1 MLLVDWSVSI
11 PAVTWKL
18 GDVEK
23 CNGHL
28 WFTEHFSN
36 NLHYAFPT
44 VWSPV
49 CWIFDHC
56 CFIVTVLTCFTSPI
70 YAPAKLQLSVFFLVL
85 TLLHTLVLLQ
95 KWSERAKRKKKS
107 GSRPWSGLQVLSA
120 SIWLKGVYIYV
131 VLKTFSFMYVT
142 YHNNI
147 LIFIINIF
155 ALNRFRIRLDD
166 SLKPSK

>member
-18 GDVEK
+18 GDVEE

-56 CFIVTVLTCFTSPI
+56 CFIVAVLTCFTSPM
-70 YAPAKLQLSVFFLVL
+70 YAPAILQLSVFFLVL

-95 KWSERAKRKKKS
+95 KWSERAKRKKKK
-107 GSRPWSGLQVLSA
+107 RFSA
-120 SIWLKGVYIYV
+120 LIGPSSSKCIHMIKRSLCIYV
-131 VLKTFSFMYVT
+131 VLKTFSFMYVSE
-142 YHNNI
+142 I
-147 LIFIINIF
+147 
-155 ALNRFRIRLDD
+155 
-166 SLKPSK
+166 SQ